1 MKQLTKVFLFSA
13 MLTFV
18 LPATSRADLTELHE
32 QEMRDVIG
40 QALTAEQRELY
51 SEMGEIGCRAL
62 CPTLSRINIDLN
74 ATLKGGI
81 TGALF
86 GIDGDFGSG
95 FIGQALNS
103 IEGIF

>member
-1 MKQLTKVFLFSA
+1 MKQFKILLLLST
-13 MLTFV
+13 V
-18 LPATSRADLTELHE
+18 LAFTLPKAAFADLTELHE

-62 CPTLSRINIDLN
+62 CPTLSRISIDIN
-74 ATLKGGI
+74 ATLKGGV

-86 GIDGDFGSG
+86 GIDGDFGTG